1 MNQSLFTSESVSEG
15 HPDKICDQIA
25 DNILDYIIDQDPN
38 AKVAI
43 EVFATTNFLLIGGQV
58 SANFAVPDGV
68 YEQIAR
74 NTLKEIGYVDK
85 SYGIDYQTCE
95 ILIKVEAQSSD
106 IAVGVDLLDGEIGA
120 GDQGIMF
127 GYATNEA
134 PTMLPL
140 PISIAHDLVQTATQL
155 RKSGEFKYARPD
167 MKSQVTIDYQEP
179 NHPRIA
185 TILMSIQHDPEVDI
199 KEFKAYI
206 HEKIMKKVAR
216 DFGLNTDFKVLI
228 NPTGRFV
235 IGGPQGDTGLTGR
248 KIIVDT
254 YGGSSR
260 HGGGAFSGKDATKVD
275 RSGAYMSRYVAKNL
289 VAAGYADRLE
299 IQVGYAIGEP
309 NPVSIAIESFGT
321 QKVNDEVILAAINQF
336 FDFSVGGMIETLKLR
351 EPIFKKTSTYG
362 HFGKNELPWEQ
373 LDKVEELKAFL
384 KTYSK

>member
-58 SANFAVPDGV
+58 SANFTVPDGV

-336 FDFSVGGMIETLKLR
+336 FDFSVGGMIQTLKLR

-362 HFGKNELPWEQ
+362 HFGKNELP
-373 LDKVEELKAFL
+373 
-384 KTYSK
+384 

>member
-155 RKSGEFKYARPD
+155 RKSGEFKHARPD

-179 NHPRIA
+179 SHPRIA

>member
-25 DNILDYIIDQDPN
+25 DNILDYIISKDPN

-58 SANFAVPDGV
+58 NAKFTIANVV

-74 NTLKEIGYVDK
+74 DTLKEIGYVDK

-106 IAVGVDLLDGEIGA
+106 IAAGIDLLDGEIGA

-155 RKSGEFKYARPD
+155 RKSGDFKHARPD
-167 MKSQVTIDYQEP
+167 MKSQVTIDYQDP
-179 NHPRIA
+179 NHPRID
-185 TILMSIQHDPEVDI
+185 TILMSIQHDPEVDNE
-199 KEFKAYI
+199 EFKAYI
-206 HEKIMKKVAR
+206 HEKIMKKVAK
-216 DFGLNTDFKVLI
+216 DFNLNTDFKVLI

-254 YGGSSR
+254 YGGTSR

-309 NPVSIAIESFGT
+309 DPVSIAIESFGT
-321 QKVNDEVILAAINQF
+321 QKVPTEVILAAINKF
-336 FDFSVGGMIETLKLR
+336 FDFSVVGMIETLKLR

-362 HFGKNELPWEQ
+362 HFGKKELSWEQ

>member
-155 RKSGEFKYARPD
+155 RKSGEFKHARPD

>member
-25 DNILDYIIDQDPN
+25 DNILDYIISKDPN

-58 SANFAVPDGV
+58 NAKFTIANVV

-74 NTLKEIGYVDK
+74 DTLKEIGYVDK

-106 IAVGVDLLDGEIGA
+106 IAAGIDLLDGEIGA

-155 RKSGEFKYARPD
+155 RKSGDFKHARPD
-167 MKSQVTIDYQEP
+167 MKSQVTIDYQDP
-179 NHPRIA
+179 NHPRID
-185 TILMSIQHDPEVDI
+185 TILMSIQHDPEVDNE
-199 KEFKAYI
+199 EFKAYI
-206 HEKIMKKVAR
+206 HEKIMKKVAK
-216 DFGLNTDFKVLI
+216 DFNLNTDFKVLI

-254 YGGSSR
+254 YGGTSR

-309 NPVSIAIESFGT
+309 DPVSIAIESFGT
-321 QKVNDEVILAAINQF
+321 QKVPTEVILAAINKF

-362 HFGKNELPWEQ
+362 HFGKKELSWEQ

>member
-25 DNILDYIIDQDPN
+25 DNILDYIISKDPN

-58 SANFAVPDGV
+58 NANFTIANDV

-74 NTLKEIGYVDK
+74 DTLKEIGYVDE

-106 IAVGVDLLDGEIGA
+106 IAAGIDLLDGEIGA

-155 RKSGEFKYARPD
+155 RKSGDFKHARPD
-167 MKSQVTIDYQEP
+167 MKSQVTIDYQDP
-179 NHPRIA
+179 NHPRID
-185 TILMSIQHDPEVDI
+185 TILMSIQHDPEVDNE
-199 KEFKAYI
+199 EFKAYI
-206 HEKIMKKVAR
+206 HEKIMKKVAK
-216 DFGLNTDFKVLI
+216 DFNLNTDFKVLI

-254 YGGSSR
+254 YGGTSR

-309 NPVSIAIESFGT
+309 DPVSIAIESFGT
-321 QKVNDEVILAAINQF
+321 QKVPTEVILAAINKF
-336 FDFSVGGMIETLKLR
+336 FDFSVVGMIETLKLR

-362 HFGKNELPWEQ
+362 HFGKKELSWEQ

>member
-25 DNILDYIIDQDPN
+25 DNILDYIISQDPN

-58 SANFAVPDGV
+58 NANFVISDDV

-74 NTLKEIGYVDK
+74 DTLKEIGYVDK

-106 IAVGVDLLDGEIGA
+106 IAAGVDLLDGEIGA

-155 RKSGEFKYARPD
+155 RKSGEFKHARPD
-167 MKSQVTIDYQEP
+167 MKSQVTIDYQDP
-179 NHPRIA
+179 NHPRID
-185 TILMSIQHDPEVDI
+185 TILMSIQHDPEVNI
-199 KEFKAYI
+199 EEFKTYI

-309 NPVSIAIESFGT
+309 DPVSIAVESFGT
-321 QKVNDEVILAAINQF
+321 QKVDTEVILVAINKF

-351 EPIFKKTSTYG
+351 EPVFKKTSTYG

-384 KTYSK
+384 KTYPK

>member
-25 DNILDYIIDQDPN
+25 DNILDYIISKDPN

-58 SANFAVPDGV
+58 NANFTIANDV

-74 NTLKEIGYVDK
+74 DTLKEIGYVDE

-106 IAVGVDLLDGEIGA
+106 IAAGIDLLDGEIGA

-155 RKSGEFKYARPD
+155 RKSGDFKHARPD
-167 MKSQVTIDYQEP
+167 MKSQVTIDYQDP
-179 NHPRIA
+179 NHPRID
-185 TILMSIQHDPEVDI
+185 TILMSIQHDPEVDNE
-199 KEFKAYI
+199 EFKAYI
-206 HEKIMKKVAR
+206 HEKIMKKVAK
-216 DFGLNTDFKVLI
+216 DFNLNTDFKVLI

-254 YGGSSR
+254 YGGTSR

-309 NPVSIAIESFGT
+309 DPVSIAIESFGT
-321 QKVNDEVILAAINQF
+321 QKVPTEVILAAINKF

-362 HFGKNELPWEQ
+362 HFGKKELSWEQ